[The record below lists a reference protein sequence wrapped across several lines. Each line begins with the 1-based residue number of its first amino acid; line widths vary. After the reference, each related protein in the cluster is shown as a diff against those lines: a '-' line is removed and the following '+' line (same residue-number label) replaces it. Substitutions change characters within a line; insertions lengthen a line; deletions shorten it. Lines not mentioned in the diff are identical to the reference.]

1 MSESRN
7 PLISV
12 SAMDIMRSMHLST
25 PHIRRIAALALPIL
39 LLTLPLTAAEKQR
52 SESEIQ
58 QSLKAVNDQI
68 QALNRSR
75 LKREGKLG
83 ELKLK
88 LSKLDKQISRNTAS
102 LKKLEKQRKTLESQK
117 GEVRETLSSQQ
128 SELKE
133 RNQQLAEQLRAYHRE
148 WQTAANQS
156 LFQVAPLDQQLRDQ
170 VYFSHLHR
178 ARLAQIEA
186 LSSSSEDTRSRES
199 SLSREL
205 QALEQLKKKTLS
217 KQKELEGNKQSRRKT
232 LKELAKLSKKETR
245 KLSSLKQDQKQ
256 LNGLIEKL
264 RLLASQPDAIRM
276 GKVPFGS
283 LKGKLKWPAKGKVKK
298 GSSPGVS
305 IKAVAGQSVRSV
317 GYGRVVFSDWMR
329 GFGMLVIID
338 HGDGYMSLYGQN
350 ESLLKKQGEMVEP
363 GTVISTSGSEDE
375 SGLYFEIRK
384 DASPQDPRKWCSS

>member
-1 MSESRN
+1 
-7 PLISV
+7 
-12 SAMDIMRSMHLST
+12 MRSMHLPT
-25 PHIRRIAALALPIL
+25 LLTQRAASLLLPIL

-52 SESEIQ
+52 SENEIQ
-58 QSLKAVNDQI
+58 QSLKTVNDQI
-68 QALNRSR
+68 QTLNKNR

-83 ELKLK
+83 KLKLK

-102 LKKLEKQRKTLESQK
+102 LKKLEKQRKALENQQ
-117 GEVRETLSSQQ
+117 GEVRETLTSQQ
-128 SELKE
+128 SELNQ
-133 RNQQLAEQLRAYHRE
+133 RNQQLAKQLRAYHRE

-170 VYFSHLHR
+170 VYFAHLHR
-178 ARLAQIEA
+178 ARLAQIKD
-186 LSSSSEDTRSRES
+186 LSSSSQNTRSRET
-199 SLSREL
+199 SLSRQL
-205 QALEQLKKKTLS
+205 QELEQLKKKTLA
-217 KQKELEGNKQSRRKT
+217 KQNELEGYKQSRRKT
-232 LKELAKLSKKETR
+232 LKELAKLSKQETR

-276 GKVPFGS
+276 GKVPFGA

-298 GSSPGVS
+298 GSAPGVN
-305 IKAVAGQSVRSV
+305 IKAAAGQSVRSV

-363 GTVISTSGSEDE
+363 GTIISTSGSEED